1 MTETS
6 FTIQVNLNRAESLF
20 CQFSRVKIL
29 LTKGCAML
37 RSRSF
42 IALACGTTL
51 LASLAYAPLAK
62 AFGVGVQPST
72 VEMTIKPGDRQRQ
85 VVTVGNVHKSKT
97 ISLTMALADWSLDEN
112 GQLILDA
119 PGDTA
124 RSAAEWVRFS
134 PASVTLKP
142 ETSQDVTVEIAAPYK
157 IKEKGDHR
165 FALLATTMLPEL
177 DDRGEIS
184 GVWNRYQLA
193 SLFYLTLTPSKSL
206 PEVTSVAL
214 SPETPGLVTMK
225 IKNVGDAHARLQGTA
240 FVKDQQGEVVAEAPL
255 NAVVLDGGKR
265 TYNIALKEMTELE
278 SGAYTIDF
286 DLNNTFVPQNKF
298 RSADIPVDSLDY
310 VAN

>member
-1 MTETS
+1 MLS
-6 FTIQVNLNRAESLF
+6 FRSMSVAVCATA
-20 CQFSRVKIL
+20 IL
-29 LTKGCAML
+29 A
-37 RSRSF
+37 
-42 IALACGTTL
+42 AA
-51 LASLAYAPLAK
+51 AYAPIANS
-62 AFGVGVQPST
+62 FGIGVQPST

-97 ISLTMALADWSLDEN
+97 ISLTMGLADWSLDDDGKLVLE
-112 GQLILDA
+112 A
-119 PGDTA
+119 PGDTE

-157 IKEKGDHR
+157 IKNKGDHR

-177 DDRGEIS
+177 DARGEVS

-214 SPETPGLVTMK
+214 NSEQPGLVTMM
-225 IKNVGDAHARLQGTA
+225 IKNDGDAHARLQGTA
-240 FVKDQQGEVVAEAPL
+240 FLKDAAGEVVTETPL

-265 TYNIALKEMTELE
+265 TYNISLTDAAELD
-278 SGAYTIDF
+278 SGKYTIDF

-298 RSADIPVDSLDY
+298 RAADIPVDSLDY
-310 VAN
+310 VAQ